1 MPAST
6 AFLLYN
12 NVMTVSKKDTEHV
25 AKLARLG
32 LSESEKELFTAQLN
46 SILSHVEIINS
57 LDTKNISPTAHSQ
70 LSAVEVSGTPMRE
83 DIVKQFKDTDKIMA
97 TAPKVEENMF
107 RVPKIMEEEV

>member
-1 MPAST
+1 
-6 AFLLYN
+6 
-12 NVMTVSKKDTEHV
+12 MTVSKKDTEHV

-46 SILSHVEIINS
+46 SILTYVETINS

-70 LSAVEVSGTPMRE
+70 LSGEKIAQTPMRE
-83 DIVKQFKDTDKIMA
+83 DIAKPFKDIEKVME
-97 TAPKVEENMF
+97 TAPRTEENMF